1 MKERNHGVVRSI
13 RLLTLAKGHLM
24 RFVPYSFSYTHV
36 EYYTEG
42 IAIFWQMAFT
52 LGLYRSRVKD
62 GKVMEYCRTLKV
74 HYEPCYEPKFVVA
87 SH

>member
-1 MKERNHGVVRSI
+1 
-13 RLLTLAKGHLM
+13 M

-52 LGLYRSRVKD
+52 LGLK
-62 GKVMEYCRTLKV
+62 GQGWK
-74 HYEPCYEPKFVVA
+74 
-87 SH
+87 SHGIL

>member
-1 MKERNHGVVRSI
+1 
-13 RLLTLAKGHLM
+13 M
-24 RFVPYSFSYTHV
+24 RFVPYSFSYTPV

-62 GKVMEYCRTLKV
+62 GKVMEYCRILKV
-74 HYEPCYEPKFVVA
+74 HYEPCYEPKFLVTL
-87 SH
+87 H